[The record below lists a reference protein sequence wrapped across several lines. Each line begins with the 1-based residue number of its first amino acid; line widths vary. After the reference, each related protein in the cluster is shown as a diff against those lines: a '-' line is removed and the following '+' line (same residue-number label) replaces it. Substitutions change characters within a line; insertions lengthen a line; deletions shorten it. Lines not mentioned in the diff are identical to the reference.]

1 MGRTIHSMAQPAR
14 PISDL
19 HDAPPADPAP
29 DVDRAYHLHRARRRA
44 RIEHRRQ
51 RRRARLRFWIFLLV
65 LLAGAIT
72 LAVVIWRE
80 VQNLFGF

>member
-1 MGRTIHSMAQPAR
+1 MAQPAR
-14 PISDL
+14 PIPKV
-19 HDAPPADPAP
+19 DAPPVDPAP

-44 RIEHRRQ
+44 RIEHRRE